1 MRILKYFILKDEV
14 KVGEEGRYV
23 EQVSELANFLEN
35 EMEQPQEFCDI
46 R

>member
-1 MRILKYFILKDEV
+1 MKDEV
-14 KVGEEGRYV
+14 KVGEDGIRYI

-35 EMEQPQEFCDI
+35 EMEQPQDFCDI